1 MALRDLVEG
10 ECGGANS
17 LVRLTTHFVQD
28 RAHKEEGLRH
38 HFPQH
43 SAENFAESTCNQL
56 VQEFLDEN
64 ISQHGISS
72 APQTFHMDSLLQE
85 MREIESTRQC
95 SLPPIPAPG
104 VAEALADPASACWAE
119 QFLEPSKQFD
129 VSLPSI
135 TNDQKIEA
143 IWNDSINPQAGM
155 IGGQN
160 ELGFGPSWTLEYLES
175 EETSLPRELENAW
188 KEGST
193 DNSEIRA
200 QANELVSS
208 IDDPKITYSKFMKF
222 MRKVGNGEIVI
233 EDGEVKGAE
242 DEVEGAAA
250 AATSWAREFSQEQEL
265 NHPSP
270 NTWASEFQ
278 QSRANEENSTEFW
291 SQLQEEWERS
301 AKESGGLGNS
311 PWLEE
316 FDSYYDPFKEYT
328 FEKENPLKD
337 HEDPLEEGKRKLAAG
352 DLPSA
357 VLLFEAAAQKDDT
370 SVEAWQLLG
379 TTQAENEQD
388 PAAIPALKKCLQL
401 DPTNLTALMALS
413 VCYTNENYQN
423 QACHA
428 LKEWLK
434 ANPKYSGLVP
444 EGSPEHVM
452 PKIGSITSLLTGDIH
467 KEVHDLFLSAARI
480 NPSGDL
486 DPEIQCGLGVLFNLS
501 NEYDKAVD
509 CFKAALQVK
518 PMDSRMWNRLGATL
532 ANGNRS
538 EEAVEA
544 YHRALELSPGF
555 IRARYNVGITCVNL
569 GAHREAAEHLL
580 TALNQ
585 QASGKGPQGKQ
596 SWASMSD
603 SIWSTLRL
611 VVSLMDRKDLFPSI
625 ENRDLPKLNEEFGMD

>member
-1 MALRDLVEG
+1 MSCEIISKAVRSLPTPVSSALNTSRVNMALRDLVEG

-43 SAENFAESTCNQL
+43 SAENFAESTCNQ
-56 VQEFLDEN
+56 
-64 ISQHGISS
+64 
-72 APQTFHMDSLLQE
+72 E

-129 VSLPSI
+129 
-135 TNDQKIEA
+135 DQKIEA
-143 IWNDSINPQAGM
+143 IWNDSVNSQAGM
-155 IGGQN
+155 LGGQN

-175 EETSLPRELENAW
+175 DETALPRELENAW

-208 IDDPKITYSKFMKF
+208 IDDPKITYSK
-222 MRKVGNGEIVI
+222 
-233 EDGEVKGAE
+233 
-242 DEVEGAAA
+242 
-250 AATSWAREFSQEQEL
+250 
-265 NHPSP
+265 
-270 NTWASEFQ
+270 
-278 QSRANEENSTEFW
+278 
-291 SQLQEEWERS
+291 
-301 AKESGGLGNS
+301 
-311 PWLEE
+311 
-316 FDSYYDPFKEYT
+316 EYT

-337 HEDPLEEGKRKLAAG
+337 HEDPLEEGKRRLAAG

-357 VLLFEAAAQKDDT
+357 VLLFEAAVQKDEA

-486 DPEIQCGLGVLFNLS
+486 DPEIQCGLGVL
-501 NEYDKAVD
+501 
-509 CFKAALQVK
+509 
-518 PMDSRMWNRLGATL
+518 MWNRLGATL

-585 QASGKGPQGKQ
+585 QASGKGPQGKK